1 MKATFEITI
10 SIDGRN
16 VKTAFGMHNDAED
29 ISLNTIQKVS
39 SAVTR
44 LREELLIEL
53 QKRPKK
59 VQFLPIKS

>member
-10 SIDGRN
+10 SIDGKS
-16 VKTAFGMHNDAED
+16 VKTAFGMHNGAED
-29 ISLNTIQKVS
+29 ISLDKIQKVS

-44 LREELLIEL
+44 LREELLVEL

-59 VQFLPIKS
+59 VQFLPAKS